1 MSDVMSGIWALPV
14 QQALF
19 RRHSRLAWLA
29 TTLLAT
35 AVLVPLFAVP
45 AGAQQDAFQ
54 AKLDAAASA
63 LDRYPRF
70 RGLTPEHR
78 ELIAEFM
85 AGNTLFI
92 ALHELSHAVT
102 AQMQL
107 PALDRKEDAADAFAV
122 VELAKLAPALSDHVL
137 EQAAKGWF
145 VSDQRAQDNG
155 NTVAYFDDHGID
167 RERAERIACLMV
179 GAGGGKFQRLAAETK
194 LPQERRDGCAAE
206 YEAAAKTWDDALKPR
221 LRSPDQPK
229 TKIDVVYGPADAKS
243 KVEPIAQAFR
253 SMGLLEAVAA
263 QLSDTYVWPAPFTI
277 EMESCGYPS
286 AQWLPRVH
294 KLGICYEL
302 AADFGEFYRTYG
314 DRPSRSAAPKPR
326 TR

>member
-1 MSDVMSGIWALPV
+1 MSEAMRGTRALP
-14 QQALF
+14 ARHAAF
-19 RRHSRLAWLA
+19 RRNSRRAWVA
-29 TTLLAT
+29 VTLF
-35 AVLVPLFAVP
+35 VPLLAVP

-70 RGLTPEHR
+70 KGLGPEFR
-78 ELIAEFM
+78 EVIAEFM
-85 AGNTLFI
+85 AGNTLFV
-92 ALHELSHAVT
+92 ALHELSHGVT
-102 AQMQL
+102 SQMQL
-107 PALDRKEDAADAFAV
+107 AALDRKEDAADSFAV
-122 VELAKLAPALSDHVL
+122 MELARLAPALSDHVL
-137 EQAAKGWF
+137 EQAAKGWY
-145 VSDQRAQDNG
+145 VSDQRTQDNG
-155 NTVAYFDDHGID
+155 MTVPYFDDHGID

-179 GAGGGKFQRLAAETK
+179 GAGAGKFQRLAAETK
-194 LPQERRDGCAAE
+194 LPQERRDGCGAE
-206 YEAAAKTWDDALKPR
+206 YEAAVKTWDEALKPR
-221 LRSPDQPK
+221 LRRADQPK
-229 TKIDVVYGPADAKS
+229 TKIDVVYGPADAKG

-253 SMGLLEAVAA
+253 AMGLMEAVAA

-277 EMESCGYPS
+277 EMESCGYAS

>member
-1 MSDVMSGIWALPV
+1 VSETMSGIRALAAQCAIYRNPCC
-14 QQALF
+14 AG
-19 RRHSRLAWLA
+19 
-29 TTLLAT
+29 LLA
-35 AVLVPLFAVP
+35 ALIVPLFAGP
-45 AGAQQDAFQ
+45 AAAQQGAFQ
-54 AKLDAAASA
+54 PKLDAAVSA

-70 RGLTPEHR
+70 KGLSPEHR

-85 AGNTLFI
+85 AGNTLFV

-102 AQMQL
+102 SQMQL
-107 PALDRKEDAADAFAV
+107 AALDRKEDAADAFAV
-122 VELAKLAPALSDHVL
+122 MQLAKLAPALSDRVL
-137 EQAAKGWF
+137 EQAAKGWY
-145 VSDQRAQDNG
+145 VSDQRTQDNG
-155 NTVAYFDDHGID
+155 NTVPYFDDHGID

-179 GAGGGKFQRLAAETK
+179 GAGAGKFPRLAAETK
-194 LPQERRDGCAAE
+194 LPQERRDGCGAE
-206 YEAAAKTWDDALKPR
+206 YETAAKAWDEALKAR

-229 TKIDVVYGPADAKS
+229 TKIDVVYGPSDAKG

-253 SMGLLEAVAA
+253 SMGILEAVAA
-263 QLSDTYVWPAPFTI
+263 QLADTYVWPAPLTI
-277 EMESCGYPS
+277 AMESCGYPS

-314 DRPSRSAAPKPR
+314 DRPSRSATQKPR

>member
-1 MSDVMSGIWALPV
+1 MSEAMSGIWALDLQHANFRRNSCIAWV
-14 QQALF
+14 AAALF
-19 RRHSRLAWLA
+19 
-29 TTLLAT
+29 
-35 AVLVPLFAVP
+35 VPLFAVP

-54 AKLDAAASA
+54 PKLDAAVSA

-102 AQMQL
+102 SQMQL

-145 VSDQRAQDNG
+145 VSDQRTQDNG
-155 NTVAYFDDHGID
+155 NTVPYFDDHGID

-179 GAGGGKFQRLAAETK
+179 GAGAGKFQRLAAETK
-194 LPQERRDGCAAE
+194 LPQERRDGCGAE
-206 YEAAAKTWDDALKPR
+206 YEAAAKTWDEALKAR

-229 TKIDVVYGPADAKS
+229 TKIDVVYGDTKG
-243 KVEPIAQAFR
+243 KVEGKMEPIAQAFR
-253 SMGLLEAVAA
+253 AMGLLEAVAA

-314 DRPSRSAAPKPR
+314 DRPSRNATPKAR

>member
-1 MSDVMSGIWALPV
+1 MSGICALRARHVMNLCVWLPA
-14 QQALF
+14 AL
-19 RRHSRLAWLA
+19 S
-29 TTLLAT
+29 
-35 AVLVPLFAVP
+35 VSLFAVP
-45 AGAQQDAFQ
+45 APAQQGAFQ
-54 AKLDAAASA
+54 PKLDAAVSA

-70 RGLTPEHR
+70 RGLAPEHR

-102 AQMQL
+102 SQL
-107 PALDRKEDAADAFAV
+107 QVPALDRKEDAADAFAV
-122 VELAKLAPALSDHVL
+122 MELARLAPALSDHVL
-137 EQAAKGWF
+137 EQAAKGWL

-155 NTVAYFDDHGID
+155 NTVPYFDDHGID

-179 GAGGGKFQRLAAETK
+179 GAGAGKFQRLAAEAK
-194 LPQERRDGCAAE
+194 VPQERRDGCAAE

-229 TKIDVVYGPADAKS
+229 TRIDVAYGDTKGKVES
-243 KVEPIAQAFR
+243 KMEPIAQASR
-253 SMGLLEAVAA
+253 SMGRLEAVAA
-263 QLSDTYVWPAPFTI
+263 HLSDTYAWPAPFTI

-314 DRPSRSAAPKPR
+314 DRPSRSASPKPR

>member
-1 MSDVMSGIWALPV
+1 MSEAMSGIWALPAHHAIFRQNLV
-14 QQALF
+14 RAWVFAALF
-19 RRHSRLAWLA
+19 IPPLAA
-29 TTLLAT
+29 P
-35 AVLVPLFAVP
+35 AV
-45 AGAQQDAFQ
+45 AQEGAFQ
-54 AKLDAAASA
+54 AKLDAAVSA

-70 RGLTPEHR
+70 RGLSPEHR

-85 AGNTLFI
+85 AGNTLFV
-92 ALHELSHAVT
+92 ALHELSHEVT
-102 AQMQL
+102 SQMKL
-107 PALDRKEDAADAFAV
+107 AALDRKEDAADAFAV
-122 VELAKLAPALSDHVL
+122 LQLAKLAPALSDHVL
-137 EQAAKGWF
+137 EQAAKGWY
-145 VSDQRAQDNG
+145 VSDQRTQDNG
-155 NTVAYFDDHGID
+155 NTVPYFDDHGID

-179 GAGGGKFQRLAAETK
+179 GAGGGKFPRLAAETK
-194 LPQERRDGCAAE
+194 LPQERRDGCGAE
-206 YEAAAKTWDDALKPR
+206 YEAATKVWDEALKPR

-229 TKIDVVYGPADAKS
+229 TKIEVVYGPADAKG

-263 QLSDTYVWPAPFTI
+263 QLADTYVWPAPFTI

-286 AQWLPRVH
+286 AQWLPRVR

-314 DRPSRSAAPKPR
+314 DRPSRSATQKPR

>member
-1 MSDVMSGIWALPV
+1 MSDNRALSTQRAIDRNLYWAGLV
-14 QQALF
+14 
-19 RRHSRLAWLA
+19 A
-29 TTLLAT
+29 TLIVPLLA
-35 AVLVPLFAVP
+35 AP
-45 AGAQQDAFQ
+45 AGAQQGAFQ
-54 AKLDAAASA
+54 PKLDAAVSA

-70 RGLTPEHR
+70 KGLSPEHR

-85 AGNTLFI
+85 VGNTLFI
-92 ALHELSHAVT
+92 ALHELSHAV
-102 AQMQL
+102 ASQL
-107 PALDRKEDAADAFAV
+107 KLTTLERNEEAADAFAV
-122 VELAKLAPALSDHVL
+122 MTLAKLAPALSDRVV
-137 EQAAKGWF
+137 EQGAKGWY
-145 VSDQRAQDNG
+145 VSDQRTADNG
-155 NTVAYFDDHGID
+155 LTVPYFDDHGID

-179 GAGGGKFQRLAAETK
+179 GAGAGKFPRLAAEAK
-194 LPQERRDGCAAE
+194 VPQERRDGCGAE
-206 YEAAAKTWDDALKPR
+206 YDAAAKTWDEALKAR

-229 TKIDVVYGPADAKS
+229 TKIDVVYGPADAKG

-253 SMGLLEAVAA
+253 SMGVLEAVAA
-263 QLSDTYVWPAPFTI
+263 QLADTYVWPAPFTI

-286 AQWLPRVH
+286 AQWLPRVQ

>member
-1 MSDVMSGIWALPV
+1 MSDVMSGIWALPA

-19 RRHSRLAWLA
+19 RRHSGVAWLA
-29 TTLLAT
+29 TAVLAG
-35 AVLVPLFAVP
+35 AALVPLFAVP

-54 AKLDAAASA
+54 AKLDAAVSA

-102 AQMQL
+102 SQMQL
-107 PALDRKEDAADAFAV
+107 PSLDRKEDAADAFAV

-194 LPQERRDGCAAE
+194 IPQERREGCGAE

-221 LRSPDQPK
+221 LRRPDQPK
-229 TKIDVVYGPADAKS
+229 TKIDVVYAPADAKG

>member
-1 MSDVMSGIWALPV
+1 MSGIWALR
-14 QQALF
+14 A
-19 RRHSRLAWLA
+19 RHVIFLNLCAG
-29 TTLLAT
+29 LLA
-35 AVLVPLFAVP
+35 ALIVPLLAAP
-45 AGAQQDAFQ
+45 AAAQQGAFQ
-54 AKLDAAASA
+54 GKLDAAVSV

-70 RGLTPEHR
+70 RGLSPEHR

-102 AQMQL
+102 SQMKL
-107 PALDRKEDAADAFAV
+107 TTLERNEEAADAFAV
-122 VELAKLAPALSDHVL
+122 MTLAKLGPALSDQVL

-145 VSDQRAQDNG
+145 VSNQRTADNG

-194 LPQERRDGCAAE
+194 LPQERRDGCGAE
-206 YEAAAKTWDDALKPR
+206 YEAAAKTWAEALKPR

-229 TKIDVVYGPADAKS
+229 TKIDVVYGDTKGKVES
-243 KVEPIAQAFR
+243 KMEPIAQAFR
-253 SMGLLEAVAA
+253 SMGVLEAVAA
-263 QLSDTYVWPAPFTI
+263 ELSDTYVWPAPFTI

-286 AQWLPRVH
+286 AQWLPRVR

-314 DRPSRSAAPKPR
+314 DRPSRSATQKPR

>member
-1 MSDVMSGIWALPV
+1 MSEAMTGTWTLPA
-14 QQALF
+14 QHALF
-19 RRHSRLAWLA
+19 RRNSRLAWLA
-29 TTLLAT
+29 AVLTG
-35 AVLVPLFAVP
+35 AVLVPLFAAP
-45 AGAQQDAFQ
+45 AGAQQDGFQ
-54 AKLDAAASA
+54 PKLDAAASA

-70 RGLTPEHR
+70 KGLSPEHR
-78 ELIAEFM
+78 ELIAAFM

-102 AQMQL
+102 SQMQL

-122 VELAKLAPALSDHVL
+122 MELARLAPAVSDRVL
-137 EQAAKGWF
+137 EQAAKGWY
-145 VSDQRAQDNG
+145 VSDQRTQDNG
-155 NTVAYFDDHGID
+155 NTVPYFDDHGID
-167 RERAERIACLMV
+167 RERAERIACLML
-179 GAGGGKFQRLAAETK
+179 GAGAGKFPRLAAETK
-194 LPQERRDGCAAE
+194 LPQERREGCGAE
-206 YEAAAKTWDDALKPR
+206 YAAAAKAWDEALKAR
-221 LRSPDQPK
+221 LRSPNQPK
-229 TKIDVVYGPADAKS
+229 TKIDVVYGPADAKG

-253 SMGLLEAVAA
+253 AMGLLEAVAA

-277 EMESCGYPS
+277 EMETCGYPS

>member
-1 MSDVMSGIWALPV
+1 MSEAMGGIRALSAKYAIFHRSFIRV
-14 QQALF
+14 G
-19 RRHSRLAWLA
+19 
-29 TTLLAT
+29 LLAP
-35 AVLVPLFAVP
+35 LIVPLFV
-45 AGAQQDAFQ
+45 GAATAQEDVFQ
-54 AKLDAAASA
+54 AKLDSA
-63 LDRYPRF
+63 VSVLDHYPRF
-70 RGLTPEHR
+70 RGLSPEHR

-102 AQMQL
+102 SQMQL
-107 PALDRKEDAADAFAV
+107 PALDRKEDAADSFAV

-155 NTVAYFDDHGID
+155 NTVPYFDDHGID

-179 GAGGGKFQRLAAETK
+179 GAGGGKFQRLAAEIK
-194 LPQERRDGCAAE
+194 LPQERRDGCGAE
-206 YEAAAKTWDDALKPR
+206 YEAAAKVWDDALKAR
-221 LRSPDQPK
+221 LRGPDQPK
-229 TKIDVVYGPADAKS
+229 TKIDVVYGPADAKG

-253 SMGLLEAVAA
+253 AMGLLEAVAA

-286 AQWLPRVH
+286 AQWLPRTRT
-294 KLGICYEL
+294 LGICYEL

-314 DRPSRSAAPKPR
+314 DRPSRSASPKPR

>member
-1 MSDVMSGIWALPV
+1 MSEAMSGIWALSA
-14 QQALF
+14 QHANF
-19 RRHSRLAWLA
+19 RRNSCLAWVAAALI
-29 TTLLAT
+29 
-35 AVLVPLFAVP
+35 VPLLAVP
-45 AGAQQDAFQ
+45 AGAQQSAFQ
-54 AKLDAAASA
+54 PKLDAAVSA

-70 RGLTPEHR
+70 RGLSPEHR

-85 AGNTLFI
+85 VGNTLFI

-102 AQMQL
+102 SQMQL

-122 VELAKLAPALSDHVL
+122 MQLAKLGPVLSDQVL
-137 EQAAKGWF
+137 EQAAKGWY

-155 NTVAYFDDHGID
+155 NTVPYFDDHGID

-179 GAGGGKFQRLAAETK
+179 GAGAGKFQRLAAEAK

-206 YEAAAKTWDDALKPR
+206 YEAATKVWDDALKPR

-229 TKIDVVYGPADAKS
+229 TRIDVVYGDTKGKVEG

-253 SMGLLEAVAA
+253 SMGILEAVAA
-263 QLSDTYVWPAPFTI
+263 QLSDTYAWPAPFTI
-277 EMESCGYPS
+277 AMESCGYPS
-286 AQWLPRVH
+286 AQWLPRVR

-314 DRPSRSAAPKPR
+314 DRPSRNATQKPR

>member
-1 MSDVMSGIWALPV
+1 MSNRALPV
-14 QQALF
+14 HHAIFCRNLP
-19 RRHSRLAWLA
+19 AWLS
-29 TTLLAT
+29 
-35 AVLVPLFAVP
+35 AVLLVPLLAAP
-45 AGAQQDAFQ
+45 ATAQQGAFQ
-54 AKLDAAASA
+54 PKLDAAVSA

-70 RGLTPEHR
+70 KGLSPEHR

-85 AGNTLFI
+85 AGNTLLV

-102 AQMQL
+102 SQMQL
-107 PALDRKEDAADAFAV
+107 AALDRKEDAADAFAV
-122 VELAKLAPALSDHVL
+122 MELAKLAPALSDHVL
-137 EQAAKGWF
+137 EQAAKGWY
-145 VSDQRAQDNG
+145 VSNQRTQDNG
-155 NTVAYFDDHGID
+155 QTVPYFDDHGID

-179 GAGGGKFQRLAAETK
+179 GAGAGKFPRLAAETK

-206 YEAAAKTWDDALKPR
+206 YEAAAKAWDEALKPR

-229 TKIDVVYGPADAKS
+229 TKIDVVYGPPDAKG

-253 SMGLLEAVAA
+253 AMGILEAVAA
-263 QLSDTYVWPAPFTI
+263 QLSDTYMWPSPFTI

-286 AQWLPRVH
+286 AQWLPRVR
-294 KLGICYEL
+294 KLGVCYEL

-314 DRPSRSAAPKPR
+314 DRPSRSATQKPR

>member
-1 MSDVMSGIWALPV
+1 MSRIRARRARHVIFLNLCVWLPAALV
-14 QQALF
+14 
-19 RRHSRLAWLA
+19 
-29 TTLLAT
+29 
-35 AVLVPLFAVP
+35 VPLLAVP
-45 AGAQQDAFQ
+45 AGAQQGAFQ
-54 AKLDAAASA
+54 PKLDAAVSA

-70 RGLTPEHR
+70 RGLAPEHR

-102 AQMQL
+102 SQMQV
-107 PALDRKEDAADAFAV
+107 PALDRKEDAADGFAV
-122 VELAKLAPALSDHVL
+122 MELARLAPALSDHVL
-137 EQAAKGWF
+137 EQAAKGWL

-155 NTVAYFDDHGID
+155 NTVPYFDDHGID

-179 GAGGGKFQRLAAETK
+179 GAGAGKFQRLAAEAK
-194 LPQERRDGCAAE
+194 VPQERRDGCAAE
-206 YEAAAKTWDDALKPR
+206 YETAAKTWDDALKAR

-229 TKIDVVYGPADAKS
+229 TKIDVVYGDTKGKVES
-243 KVEPIAQAFR
+243 KMEPIAQAFR

-314 DRPSRSAAPKPR
+314 DRPSRSASPKPR